1 MIGTRAVVTMP
12 GVIESDQV
20 KSEAS
25 SDSANTSKAA
35 LNDSEEHSDGSV
47 ESDSNATSP
56 ETGSKRKKRVPKK
69 PSRSQKRS
77 SYCSYC
83 HG

>member
-1 MIGTRAVVTMP
+1 MLGTLAIVTMP
-12 GVIESDQV
+12 GVIHSDQV

-47 ESDSNATSP
+47 ESDSSAASP
-56 ETGSKRKKRVPKK
+56 ESGSKRKKRVPKK